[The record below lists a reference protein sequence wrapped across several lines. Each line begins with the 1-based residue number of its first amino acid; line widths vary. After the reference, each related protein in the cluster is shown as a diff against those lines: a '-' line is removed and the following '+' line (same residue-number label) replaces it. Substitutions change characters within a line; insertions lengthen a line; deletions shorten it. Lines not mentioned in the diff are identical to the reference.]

1 MTPDQFHALAM
12 TTGLSA
18 QDYKERNETII
29 RMHVEEK
36 KTLREIAVQFGLH
49 QVRIRQIIAKDERLK
64 AAEERRRAAAPDTI
78 GAMQLSIRLRNYF
91 LNENYPESTRVIDV
105 FKGTSLAEMMQTV
118 NMGKQTVKEF
128 TDKAEKIVGADVV
141 QRWLDG
147 RL

>member
-1 MTPDQFHALAM
+1 MTPEDYYRER
-12 TTGLSA
+12 SA
-18 QDYKERNETII
+18 II
-29 RMHVEEK
+29 CKMRVEEK
-36 KTLREIAVQFGLH
+36 KTLREISKCFGITSAR
-49 QVRIRQIIAKDERLK
+49 VGGIIAKAERLK
-64 AAEERRRAAAPDTI
+64 AEEERRRAADQDTL
-78 GAMQLSIRLRNYF
+78 GAMQFSIRLRNYF